1 MAPPHLRERQRERDR
16 ERDQDLVKVYLNQ
29 MSVIPPISVE
39 EERVLARELEESR
52 RAYRERIM
60 SNGYALTHAIRL
72 LDKILS
78 GQLPVD
84 RVLLIE
90 ANDNP
95 KKERIRR
102 DLKMILPVV
111 RREVAEHAR
120 MLRSYLEAN
129 RRPEER
135 ALLRRAMAAR
145 LLDVAAVLLP
155 YRIQMSRLVPA
166 VEQLEVLQSRLATL
180 ARQRALYEGR
190 RADEAKR
197 ELEVLG
203 REQRELELI
212 AHMSSDALAFYVNH
226 VEQAKT
232 RYEEAK
238 KALSRKNLRLVVSI
252 AKKFRN
258 KGLPFL
264 DLIQEGNTGLMKAL
278 DRYQASRGNKFS
290 TYATW
295 WIKQTITRSIA
306 YQSRTVRIPIH
317 AINNLNRLIDDKED
331 FQKRHGREPS
341 LEEMARI
348 SGLPIK
354 EVTRLLEL
362 HRSSLSLD
370 QPYGSGEE
378 GFFGELIEDQKSETP
393 VDASQQAMLRE
404 SIQGLLKTLSYRE
417 REVLKLRYG
426 LGDGYT
432 YTLEEVGAIFKVSR
446 ERIRQIEVG
455 ALQKL
460 QLPQRRNQLRGFWEE
475 VGGSTAG
482 GAAAPVPAA
491 DE

>member
-1 MAPPHLRERQRERDR
+1 MAKAPAKKKTPAKRVRRD
-16 ERDQDLVKVYLNQ
+16 RDQDLVKVYLNQ

-39 EERVLARELEESR
+39 EERILARELEDSR
-52 RAYRERIM
+52 AWYRERILG
-60 SNGYALTHAIRL
+60 NGYALSEAAKL
-72 LDKILS
+72 LTNIVI
-78 GQLPVD
+78 GRLPVD

-90 ANDNP
+90 ANDNA
-95 KKERIRR
+95 KKLRVRKELKPQLIVIDRDNSEHRRIYTVHASP
-102 DLKMILPVV
+102 DTCDDV
-111 RREVAEHAR
+111 RAH
-120 MLRSYLEAN
+120 
-129 RRPEER
+129 
-135 ALLRRAMAAR
+135 LRRA
-145 LLDVAAVLLP
+145 LDRKKRDAVGIILP
-155 YRIQMSRLVPA
+155 YRIQISRLLPIIERLEKLRTRMVILEDQMRRIKTRRTEEARTDLIA
-166 VEQLEVLQSRLATL
+166 VERESTQLSFQA
-180 ARQRALYEGR
+180 Q
-190 RADEAKR
+190 AK
-197 ELEVLG
+197 LNQLSIY
-203 REQRELELI
+203 LDL
-212 AHMSSDALAFYVNH
+212 
-226 VEQAKT
+226 VEQGKQ

-238 KALSRKNLRLVVSI
+238 KALSKKNLRLVVSI

-317 AINNLNRLIDDKED
+317 AINNLNRLIEDRED
-331 FQKRHGREPS
+331 FLKRNGRKPS

-348 SGLPIK
+348 SDIAVK

-370 QPYGSGEE
+370 QPYGNGDE
-378 GFFGELIEDQKSETP
+378 GYFGELIEDQKSETP
-393 VDASQQAMLRE
+393 VDASQHSMLKE
-404 SIQGLLKTLSYRE
+404 SIQSLLKTLSYRE

-460 QLPQRRNQLRGFWEE
+460 QLPQRRDKLRGFWEE
-475 VGGSTAG
+475 VAS
-482 GAAAPVPAA
+482 
-491 DE
+491 

>member
-1 MAPPHLRERQRERDR
+1 MAQESVRE
-16 ERDQDLVKVYLNQ
+16 QDLVKVYLNQ

-39 EERVLARELEESR
+39 EEKILARELEDA
-52 RAYRERIM
+52 RAWYRAQIVG
-60 SNGYALTHAIRL
+60 NGFTLTEAVRL
-72 LDKILS
+72 LDKIVS

-90 ANDNP
+90 ANDGS
-95 KKERIRR
+95 KKDRIRK
-102 DLKMILPVV
+102 DLKEILRVV
-111 RREVAEHAR
+111 RRDIGEHQRIFAA
-120 MLRSYLEAN
+120 YLDEPS
-129 RRPEER
+129 PEGR
-135 ALLRRAMAAR
+135 ALLRRALAKKLEEAASI
-145 LLDVAAVLLP
+145 LLP
-155 YRIQMSRLVPA
+155 FRVQMSRLIPS
-166 VEQLEVLQSRLATL
+166 VERLRIFSQRIHVHLRRLKEIEKSRA
-180 ARQRALYEGR
+180 ANDQAERDALR
-190 RADEAKR
+190 R
-197 ELEVLG
+197 EL
-203 REQRELELI
+203 RELQLRVHCTPAEL
-212 AHMSSDALAFYVNH
+212 DFYLL
-226 VEQAKT
+226 QADRGQE
-232 RYEEAK
+232 RYEQSK

-317 AINNLNRLIDDKED
+317 AINNLNRLIELKED
-331 FQKRHGREPS
+331 FQKANGRMPS
-341 LEEMARI
+341 LAEIARL
-348 SGLPIK
+348 SATPVK

-370 QPYGSGEE
+370 QPYGSGED
-378 GFFGELIEDQKSETP
+378 GFFGELIEDKNCETP
-393 VDASQQAMLRE
+393 IDASQQVLLKE

-460 QLPQRRNQLRGFWEE
+460 QLPARRKKLKGFWEE
-475 VGGSTAG
+475 VGTS
-482 GAAAPVPAA
+482 
-491 DE
+491 

>member
-1 MAPPHLRERQRERDR
+1 MSGTTTKTTTPVNPPGPKRASERSG
-16 ERDQDLVKVYLNQ
+16 ERDQDLIKVYLNQ

-39 EERVLARELEESR
+39 EERVLARELEEAR
-52 RAYRERIM
+52 TDFRERIL
-60 SNGYALTHAIRL
+60 SNGCILQGTLRL
-72 LDKILS
+72 LEKITS

-90 ANDNP
+90 ANDNA
-95 KKERIRR
+95 KKNRIQK
-102 DLKMILPVV
+102 DLAKQLPVV
-111 RREVAEHAR
+111 AYDIAEHQRTFAR
-120 MLRSYLEAN
+120 ILELEDS
-129 RRPEER
+129 PEECAR
-135 ALLRRAMAAR
+135 LRRALGRKLTEAR
-145 LLDVAAVLLP
+145 GVLLP
-155 YRIQMSRLVPA
+155 YRIQISRLTPTLT
-166 VEQLEVLQSRLATL
+166 QLQKLSGRLTRLKLRLAELTKRGRGNTAEIDALRRTLHQLCLQAQETPESLEFCL
-180 ARQRALYEGR
+180 ARIDG
-190 RADEAKR
+190 
-197 ELEVLG
+197 G
-203 REQRELELI
+203 
-212 AHMSSDALAFYVNH
+212 
-226 VEQAKT
+226 KT

-238 KALSRKNLRLVVSI
+238 KALSQKNLRLVVSI

-278 DRYQASRGNKFS
+278 DRYQATRGNKFS

-317 AINNLNRLIDDKED
+317 AINNLNRLIEDHED
-331 FQKRHGREPS
+331 FLKRHGRDPS

-348 SGLPIK
+348 SGLPPK

-370 QPYGSGEE
+370 QPYGNGED
-378 GFFGELIEDQKSETP
+378 GQFGDLLEDHKSDTPIE
-393 VDASQQAMLRE
+393 ASQQALLKERIA
-404 SIQGLLKTLSYRE
+404 SLLKTLSYRE

-460 QLPQRRNQLRGFWEE
+460 QLPQRRDMLRGFWEE
-475 VGGSTAG
+475 S
-482 GAAAPVPAA
+482 
-491 DE
+491 D

>member
-1 MAPPHLRERQRERDR
+1 MAAGSTTRERE
-16 ERDQDLVKVYLNQ
+16 QDLVKVYLNQ

-39 EERVLARELEESR
+39 EERILARELEESR
-52 RAYRERIM
+52 AWYRERILH
-60 SNGYALTHAIRL
+60 NGLALRLSIRL
-72 LDKILS
+72 LDKIVS

-90 ANDNP
+90 ANDNA

-102 DLKMILPVV
+102 DLRQQLPVV
-111 RREVAEHAR
+111 RRDVSEH
-120 MLRSYLEAN
+120 
-129 RRPEER
+129 ER
-135 ALLRRAMAAR
+135 VFRHYSAAGHSDDDRAR
-145 LLDVAAVLLP
+145 LRPGMHRKVVDARGILLP
-155 YRIQMSRLVPA
+155 YRIQISRLTPMVDR
-166 VEQLEVLQSRLATL
+166 LEKIA
-180 ARQRALYEGR
+180 ARMGR
-190 RADEAKR
+190 IQAGLGSLRNKRTEEAKIESAALER
-197 ELEVLG
+197 ELQQLSL
-203 REQRELELI
+203 RACTTPSALE
-212 AHMSSDALAFYVNH
+212 MYLAH
-226 VEQAKT
+226 VEQGKA

-238 KALSRKNLRLVVSI
+238 KALSQKNLRLVVSI

-317 AINNLNRLIDDKED
+317 AINNLNRLIEDRED
-331 FQKRHGREPS
+331 FLKRNGREPS

-348 SGLPIK
+348 SKIPPK

-370 QPYGSGEE
+370 QPYGNGDD
-378 GFFGELIEDQKSETP
+378 GYFGELIEDQRSETP
-393 VDASQQAMLRE
+393 VEASQQAMLKE
-404 SIQGLLKTLSYRE
+404 SIATLLKTLSYRE

-460 QLPQRRNQLRGFWEE
+460 QLPQRRDQLRGFWEE
-475 VGGSTAG
+475 VSA
-482 GAAAPVPAA
+482 
-491 DE
+491 

>member
-1 MAPPHLRERQRERDR
+1 MSQPEDRDRDR
-16 ERDQDLVKVYLNQ
+16 EQDLVKVYLSQ
-29 MSVIPPISVE
+29 MSIIPPISVE
-39 EERVLARELEESR
+39 EERILAAELEESR
-52 RAYRERIM
+52 GSYRERILR
-60 SNGYALTHAIRL
+60 NALAIGMTVRL
-72 LDKILS
+72 LDKIVS

-95 KKERIRR
+95 KKERIKK
-102 DLKMILPVV
+102 DLGAQLPAV
-111 RREVAEHAR
+111 RRNLAEHQRTFAR
-120 MLRSYLEAN
+120 YLDPQRSE
-129 RRPEER
+129 EER
-135 ALLRRAMAAR
+135 ALLRRVLHRHASDACG
-145 LLDVAAVLLP
+145 VLLP
-155 YRIQMSRLVPA
+155 YRIQISRLVPMVA
-166 VEQLEVLQSRLATL
+166 KVQKLRARMQGLQDAAARLHGKRT
-180 ARQRALYEGR
+180 
-190 RADEAKR
+190 DEAR
-197 ELEVLG
+197 AELAIVERQLG
-203 REQRELELI
+203 QLQAK
-212 AHMSSDALAFYVNH
+212 AHATPQALDFHLAH
-226 VEQAKT
+226 VEQGRE

-238 KALSRKNLRLVVSI
+238 KALSKKNLRLVVSI

-264 DLIQEGNTGLMKAL
+264 DLIQKRNTGLMKTL

-317 AINNLNRLIDDKED
+317 AINNLNRLVEERED
-331 FQKRHGREPS
+331 FLKKNGREPS
-341 LEEMARI
+341 LEEMARVAKI
-348 SGLPIK
+348 PAK
-354 EVTRLLEL
+354 EVGRLLEL

-370 QPYGSGEE
+370 QPYGSGDE

-404 SIQGLLKTLSYRE
+404 SIQKLLKTLSYRE

-460 QLPQRRNQLRGFWEE
+460 QLPQRRDKLRGFWEE
-475 VGGSTAG
+475 VASG
-482 GAAAPVPAA
+482 PA
-491 DE
+491 

>member
-1 MAPPHLRERQRERDR
+1 MAKRTAGR

-29 MSVIPPISVE
+29 MSIIPPISVE

-52 RAYRERIM
+52 AYYRQEILF
-60 SNGYALTHAIRL
+60 NGLAVEEASKL
-72 LDKILS
+72 LDKIVE

-90 ANDNP
+90 ANDNT
-95 KKERIRR
+95 KKARIRR
-102 DLKMILPVV
+102 DLTTQLAVV
-111 RREVAEHAR
+111 RRDAAEHQRVFTRYDQPSTAEDAR
-120 MLRSYLEAN
+120 
-129 RRPEER
+129 P
-135 ALLRRAMAAR
+135 LLRRALRRKIQDACGI
-145 LLDVAAVLLP
+145 LLP
-155 YRIQMSRLVPA
+155 YRIQISRLIPI
-166 VEQLEVLQSRLATL
+166 VEQLTKIGDR
-180 ARQRALYEGR
+180 
-190 RADEAKR
+190 
-197 ELEVLG
+197 LEVLLAHAASLRSRRDQEAKAELAILE
-203 REQRELELI
+203 REIHELSLQARETPEALNTYLE
-212 AHMSSDALAFYVNH
+212 H
-226 VEQAKT
+226 VEQGKA
-232 RYEEAK
+232 RYEAAK
-238 KALSRKNLRLVVSI
+238 KALSKKNLRLVVSI

-317 AINNLNRLIDDKED
+317 AINNLNRLIEDRED
-331 FQKRHGREPS
+331 FLKRNGRDPT

-348 SGLPIK
+348 SDIPVK

-370 QPYGSGEE
+370 QPYGNGDE
-378 GFFGELIEDQKSETP
+378 GYFGELIEDQKSETP
-393 VDASQQAMLRE
+393 VDASQHAMLKE
-404 SIQGLLKTLSYRE
+404 SIQSLLKTLSYRE

-460 QLPQRRNQLRGFWEE
+460 QLPQRRDKLRGFWEE
-475 VGGSTAG
+475 VHT
-482 GAAAPVPAA
+482 
-491 DE
+491 

>member
-1 MAPPHLRERQRERDR
+1 MSLSPEARDR
-16 ERDQDLVKVYLNQ
+16 TEQDLVKVYLNQ

-52 RAYRERIM
+52 AFYRKRIL
-60 SNGYALTHAIRL
+60 SNGFSLELTVRL
-72 LDKILS
+72 LDKIVS

-90 ANDNP
+90 ANDNA
-95 KKERIRR
+95 KKDRIRS
-102 DLKMILPVV
+102 DLESQLRVV
-111 RREVAEHAR
+111 RRDIAEHERIFLHYASPER
-120 MLRSYLEAN
+120 TE
-129 RRPEER
+129 EER
-135 ALLRRAMAAR
+135 ARLRQALHRKVQ
-145 LLDVAAVLLP
+145 DVCAIILP
-155 YRIQMSRLVPA
+155 YRIQISRLLPMVA
-166 VEQLEVLQSRLATL
+166 RLQRFHDRLEKVESVARRL
-180 ARQRALYEGR
+180 RGR
-190 RADEAKR
+190 RTEEAKADLAV
-197 ELEVLG
+197 LERQVETIS
-203 REQRELELI
+203 RRVQATPTALEIYLT
-212 AHMSSDALAFYVNH
+212 H
-226 VEQAKT
+226 VEQGKH

-238 KALSRKNLRLVVSI
+238 KALSQKNLRLVVSI

-317 AINNLNRLIDDKED
+317 AINNLNRLIEDRED
-331 FQKRHGREPS
+331 FLKRHGRDPT

-348 SGLPIK
+348 SKIPPK

-362 HRSSLSLD
+362 HRTSLSLD
-370 QPYGSGEE
+370 QPYGNGDD
-378 GFFGELIEDQKSETP
+378 GYFGELIEDQKSDTP
-393 VDASQQAMLRE
+393 VDASQQAMLKE
-404 SIQGLLKTLSYRE
+404 SIHKLLKTLSYRE

-460 QLPQRRNQLRGFWEE
+460 QLPQRRDKLRGFWEE
-475 VGGSTAG
+475 VTA
-482 GAAAPVPAA
+482 
-491 DE
+491 

>member
-1 MAPPHLRERQRERDR
+1 MASDTARE
-16 ERDQDLVKVYLNQ
+16 QDLVKVYLNQ

-52 RAYRERIM
+52 AAYRQRITR
-60 SNGYALTHAIRL
+60 NGYSLVHAIRL
-72 LDKILS
+72 LEKILT

-90 ANDNP
+90 ANDNQ
-95 KKERIRR
+95 KKDRIRK
-102 DLKMILPVV
+102 DLAVVLPVV
-111 RREVAEHAR
+111 RREVSEHQRLFRA
-120 MLRSYLEAN
+120 YLDPERN
-129 RRPEER
+129 PEER
-135 ALLRRAMAAR
+135 ALLRRAMGR
-145 LLDVAAVLLP
+145 HVEETCNVLLP
-155 YRIQMSRLVPA
+155 YRIQMSRLTPA
-166 VEQLEVLQSRLATL
+166 IEQLEILSARIRILSARRDEVKGGRSNEQKHEFATIESELA
-180 ARQRALYEGR
+180 
-190 RADEAKR
+190 
-197 ELEVLG
+197 ELTYLC
-203 REQRELELI
+203 Q
-212 AHMSSDALAFYVNH
+212 ATPDALTLYLEH
-226 VEQAKT
+226 VEQGKQ
-232 RYEEAK
+232 RYEDAK

-317 AINNLNRLIDDKED
+317 AINNLNRLIELRED
-331 FQKRHGREPS
+331 FLKKNGRNPS
-341 LEEMARI
+341 LEEMARV
-348 SGLPIK
+348 SELPVK

-370 QPYGSGEE
+370 QPYGNGEE
-378 GFFGELIEDQKSETP
+378 GHFGELIEDQKSETP
-393 VDASQQAMLRE
+393 VEASQQAMLRE

-460 QLPQRRNQLRGFWEE
+460 QLPQRRSKLKGFWEE
-475 VGGSTAG
+475 S
-482 GAAAPVPAA
+482 PS
-491 DE
+491 

>member
-1 MAPPHLRERQRERDR
+1 MAKAPVVRKARRDR
-16 ERDQDLVKVYLNQ
+16 EQDLVKVYLNQ

-39 EERVLARELEESR
+39 EERILARELEESR
-52 RAYRERIM
+52 AWYRMLILG
-60 SNGYALTHAIRL
+60 NGFALQEAAKL
-72 LDKILS
+72 LSKIVH
-78 GQLPVD
+78 GRLPVD

-90 ANDNP
+90 ANDNT
-95 KKERIRR
+95 KKLRVRKELQPQLTVIER
-102 DLKMILPVV
+102 DN
-111 RREVAEHAR
+111 AEH
-120 MLRSYLEAN
+120 
-129 RRPEER
+129 RRIYAAHAHPDTCEDVQ
-135 ALLRRAMAAR
+135 AHLRRAMDR
-145 LLDVAAVLLP
+145 KMRDSRGVILP
-155 YRIQMSRLVPA
+155 YRIQISRLLPIVERLQKLRIRLA
-166 VEQLEVLQSRLATL
+166 IISEQTTRLRTRRTEEARGDVVVLERECAQLSIQAQSKLDRLSLYLDQVEQGKQ
-180 ARQRALYEGR
+180 
-190 RADEAKR
+190 
-197 ELEVLG
+197 
-203 REQRELELI
+203 
-212 AHMSSDALAFYVNH
+212 
-226 VEQAKT
+226 
-232 RYEEAK
+232 RYERSK
-238 KALSRKNLRLVVSI
+238 KALSKKNLRLVVSI

-317 AINNLNRLIDDKED
+317 AINNLNRLIEDRED
-331 FQKRHGREPS
+331 FLKRNGRQPT

-348 SGLPIK
+348 SDIAVK

-370 QPYGSGEE
+370 QPYGNGDE
-378 GFFGELIEDQKSETP
+378 GYFGELIEDQKSETP
-393 VDASQQAMLRE
+393 VDASQHSMLKE
-404 SIQGLLKTLSYRE
+404 SIQSLLKTLSYRE

-460 QLPQRRNQLRGFWEE
+460 QLPQRRDKLRGFWEE
-475 VGGSTAG
+475 VAS
-482 GAAAPVPAA
+482 
-491 DE
+491 

>member
-1 MAPPHLRERQRERDR
+1 MAIKKGTTADR
-16 ERDQDLVKVYLNQ
+16 EQDLVKVYLNQ

-52 RAYRERIM
+52 AWYRERILE
-60 SNGYALTHAIRL
+60 NGHALEEAGKL
-72 LDKILS
+72 LEKIVD
-78 GQLPVD
+78 GKLPVD

-90 ANDNP
+90 ANDTA
-95 KKERIRR
+95 KKNRIRR
-102 DLKMILPVV
+102 DLTDQLRVV
-111 RREVAEHAR
+111 RHDVAEHLRVFRESLDPELSEEAR
-120 MLRSYLEAN
+120 AH
-129 RRPEER
+129 
-135 ALLRRAMAAR
+135 LRRAMRRKIEDAAGI
-145 LLDVAAVLLP
+145 LLP
-155 YRIQMSRLVPA
+155 YRIQISRLLPV
-166 VEQLEVLQSRLATL
+166 VDRLTKLSSRL
-180 ARQRALYEGR
+180 RALEEQMERLRGR
-190 RADEAKR
+190 RAEEARSEFALLER
-197 ELEVLG
+197 EHH
-203 REQRELELI
+203 ELSLI
-212 AHMSSDALAFYVNH
+212 ARCTPRGLSFYLDR
-226 VEQAKT
+226 VEQGKH
-232 RYEEAK
+232 RYELAK
-238 KALSRKNLRLVVSI
+238 KALSKKNLRLVVSI

-317 AINNLNRLIDDKED
+317 AINNLNRLIEDRED
-331 FQKRHGREPS
+331 FLKRNGREPT

-348 SGLPIK
+348 SDIPVK

-370 QPYGSGEE
+370 QPYGNGED
-378 GFFGELIEDQKSETP
+378 GYFGELIEDNKSETP
-393 VDASQQAMLRE
+393 VDASQHAMLKE
-404 SIQGLLKTLSYRE
+404 SIQTLLKTLSYRE

-460 QLPQRRNQLRGFWEE
+460 QLPQRRDKLRGFWEE
-475 VGGSTAG
+475 VST
-482 GAAAPVPAA
+482 
-491 DE
+491 

>member
-1 MAPPHLRERQRERDR
+1 M
-16 ERDQDLVKVYLNQ
+16 
-29 MSVIPPISVE
+29 VI
-39 EERVLARELEESR
+39 LEEQMR
-52 RAYRERIM
+52 RIRTRRTEEARTDLIVVERE
-60 SNGYALTHAIRL
+60 STQLSFQAQAE
-72 LDKILS
+72 LDQLS
-78 GQLPVD
+78 IYLD
-84 RVLLIE
+84 RV
-90 ANDNP
+90 
-95 KKERIRR
+95 
-102 DLKMILPVV
+102 
-111 RREVAEHAR
+111 
-120 MLRSYLEAN
+120 
-129 RRPEER
+129 
-135 ALLRRAMAAR
+135 
-145 LLDVAAVLLP
+145 
-155 YRIQMSRLVPA
+155 
-166 VEQLEVLQSRLATL
+166 EQGKQ
-180 ARQRALYEGR
+180 
-190 RADEAKR
+190 
-197 ELEVLG
+197 
-203 REQRELELI
+203 
-212 AHMSSDALAFYVNH
+212 
-226 VEQAKT
+226 

-238 KALSRKNLRLVVSI
+238 KALSKKNLRLVVSI

-317 AINNLNRLIDDKED
+317 AINNLNRLIEDRED
-331 FQKRHGREPS
+331 FLKRNGRKPT

-348 SGLPIK
+348 SDIAVK

-370 QPYGSGEE
+370 QPYGNGDE
-378 GFFGELIEDQKSETP
+378 GYFGELIEDQKSETP
-393 VDASQQAMLRE
+393 VDASQHAMLKE
-404 SIQGLLKTLSYRE
+404 SIQSLLKTLSYRE

-460 QLPQRRNQLRGFWEE
+460 QLPQRRDKLRGFWEE
-475 VGGSTAG
+475 VAS
-482 GAAAPVPAA
+482 
-491 DE
+491 

>member
-1 MAPPHLRERQRERDR
+1 MAAASTRDR
-16 ERDQDLVKVYLNQ
+16 EQDLVKVYLNQ

-39 EERVLARELEESR
+39 EERILARELEDSR
-52 RAYRERIM
+52 AWYRERILH
-60 SNGYALTHAIRL
+60 NALALRLSIRL
-72 LDKILS
+72 LDKIVS

-95 KKERIRR
+95 KKDRIRR
-102 DLKMILPVV
+102 DLRVQLPVV
-111 RREVAEHAR
+111 RHDVAELER
-120 MLRSYLEAN
+120 IFRSYLLSDLNGEDQ
-129 RRPEER
+129 
-135 ALLRRAMAAR
+135 AR
-145 LLDVAAVLLP
+145 LRPALHRKILDARGILLP
-155 YRIQMSRLVPA
+155 YRIQISRLTPMVD
-166 VEQLEVLQSRLATL
+166 QLEKIAKRLARIQAGIAPL
-180 ARQRALYEGR
+180 RSR
-190 RADEAKR
+190 RTDEAKT
-197 ELEVLG
+197 ELAVL
-203 REQRELELI
+203 ERELELI
-212 AHMSSDALAFYVNH
+212 SLRAGTTPAALEMYLAH
-226 VEQAKT
+226 VEQGKA
-232 RYEEAK
+232 RYEESK
-238 KALSRKNLRLVVSI
+238 KALSQKNLRLVVSI

-317 AINNLNRLIDDKED
+317 AINNLNRLIEDRED
-331 FQKRHGREPS
+331 FLKRNGRQPS

-348 SGLPIK
+348 SKIPPK

-370 QPYGSGEE
+370 QPYGNGED
-378 GFFGELIEDQKSETP
+378 GYFGELIEDQRSETP
-393 VDASQQAMLRE
+393 VEASQQAMLKE
-404 SIQGLLKTLSYRE
+404 SIASLLKTLSYRE

-460 QLPQRRNQLRGFWEE
+460 QLPQRRDQLRGFWEE
-475 VGGSTAG
+475 VSA
-482 GAAAPVPAA
+482 
-491 DE
+491 

>member
-1 MAPPHLRERQRERDR
+1 MSGTTTPTPVTGPESKKTPDR
-16 ERDQDLVKVYLNQ
+16 GERDQDLIKVYLNQ

-39 EERVLARELEESR
+39 EERVLARELEEA
-52 RAYRERIM
+52 RADFRERIL
-60 SNGYALTHAIRL
+60 SNGCILQGTLRL
-72 LDKILS
+72 LEKITS

-90 ANDNP
+90 ANDN
-95 KKERIRR
+95 KKKDRIQK
-102 DLKMILPVV
+102 DLKRLLPVV
-111 RREVAEHAR
+111 GYDIAEHQRTFGR
-120 MLRSYLEAN
+120 MLGSSGK
-129 RRPEER
+129 PEQR
-135 ALLRRAMAAR
+135 ARLRRALGRKLTEAR
-145 LLDVAAVLLP
+145 GVLLP
-155 YRIQMSRLVPA
+155 YRIQISRLTPA
-166 VEQLEVLQSRLATL
+166 LNSLQKLSGRLSRLKVRLAELKRSRGGAREIEALERTLQQLCLQAQETPESLEFTL
-180 ARQRALYEGR
+180 ARI
-190 RADEAKR
+190 EAGK
-197 ELEVLG
+197 V
-203 REQRELELI
+203 
-212 AHMSSDALAFYVNH
+212 
-226 VEQAKT
+226 

-238 KALSRKNLRLVVSI
+238 KALSQKNLRLVVSI

-278 DRYQASRGNKFS
+278 DRYQATRGNKFS

-317 AINNLNRLIDDKED
+317 AINNLNRLIEDHED
-331 FQKRHGREPS
+331 FLKRHGRDPS

-348 SGLPIK
+348 TGLPPK

-370 QPYGSGEE
+370 QPYGNGED
-378 GFFGELIEDQKSETP
+378 GQFGDLLEDHKSDTPIE
-393 VDASQQAMLRE
+393 ASQQALLKERIA
-404 SIQGLLKTLSYRE
+404 SLLKTLSYRE

-460 QLPQRRNQLRGFWEE
+460 QLPQRRDMLRGFWEE
-475 VGGSTAG
+475 S
-482 GAAAPVPAA
+482 
-491 DE
+491 D

>member
-1 MAPPHLRERQRERDR
+1 MAAGSTTRSRD
-16 ERDQDLVKVYLNQ
+16 RDQDLVKVYLNQ

-39 EERVLARELEESR
+39 EERILARELEESR
-52 RAYRERIM
+52 AWYRERILH
-60 SNGYALTHAIRL
+60 NGLALRLSIRL
-72 LDKILS
+72 LDKIVS

-90 ANDNP
+90 ANDNS
-95 KKERIRR
+95 KKDRIRR
-102 DLKMILPVV
+102 DLRAQLPVV
-111 RREVAEHAR
+111 RSDVAEHER
-120 MLRSYLEAN
+120 VFRSYLIEDHH
-129 RRPEER
+129 EDER
-135 ALLRRAMAAR
+135 ARLRHGLTHKIVDAR
-145 LLDVAAVLLP
+145 GILLP
-155 YRIQMSRLVPA
+155 YRIQISRLTPM
-166 VEQLEVLQSRLATL
+166 VEQLEKLHARVDKIQGALTRLRTKRNDDAKAEATVLEQELQMLCLRAQCTPVALEMYLA
-180 ARQRALYEGR
+180 
-190 RADEAKR
+190 
-197 ELEVLG
+197 
-203 REQRELELI
+203 
-212 AHMSSDALAFYVNH
+212 H
-226 VEQAKT
+226 VEQGRA

-238 KALSRKNLRLVVSI
+238 KALSQKNLRLVVSI

-317 AINNLNRLIDDKED
+317 AINNLNRLIEDRED
-331 FQKRHGREPS
+331 FLKHHGRQPS

-348 SGLPIK
+348 SKIPPK

-370 QPYGSGEE
+370 QPYGTGED
-378 GFFGELIEDQKSETP
+378 GYFGELIEDQRSETP
-393 VDASQQAMLRE
+393 VEASQQAMLKE
-404 SIQGLLKTLSYRE
+404 SIASLLKTLSYRE

-460 QLPQRRNQLRGFWEE
+460 QLPQRRDQLRGFWEE
-475 VGGSTAG
+475 VSA
-482 GAAAPVPAA
+482 
-491 DE
+491 

>member
-1 MAPPHLRERQRERDR
+1 MDDTTSLADTQRE
-16 ERDQDLVKVYLNQ
+16 QDLVKVYLNQ

-39 EERVLARELEESR
+39 EERILARELEESR
-52 RAYRERIM
+52 AWYRERIVR
-60 SNGYALTHAIRL
+60 NGLAVQLSVEL
-72 LDKILS
+72 LMKIVR

-90 ANDNP
+90 ANDNA
-95 KKERIRR
+95 KKERIRK
-102 DLKMILPVV
+102 DLAEQLPVV
-111 RREVAEHAR
+111 RRDLAEHER
-120 MLRSYLEAN
+120 IFRRYLE
-129 RRPEER
+129 RDCGEEER
-135 ALLRRAMAAR
+135 AHLRRALHRKLSDACG
-145 LLDVAAVLLP
+145 VLLP
-155 YRIQMSRLVPA
+155 YRVQISRLTPVVERLRKINLRMRA
-166 VEQLEVLQSRLATL
+166 LAERVEQLR
-180 ARQRALYEGR
+180 GR
-190 RADEAKR
+190 RGDEQR
-197 ELEVLG
+197 GELEVLL
-203 REQRELELI
+203 RELR
-212 AHMSSDALAFYVNH
+212 ALALRARATPAALEFYMAH
-226 VEQAKT
+226 AEQGKA
-232 RYEEAK
+232 RYEDAK
-238 KALSRKNLRLVVSI
+238 KALSKKNLRLVVSI

-317 AINNLNRLIDDKED
+317 AINNLNRLIEERED
-331 FQKRHGREPS
+331 FIKRNGRDPT

-348 SGLPIK
+348 SKIAVK
-354 EVTRLLEL
+354 EVSRLLEL
-362 HRSSLSLD
+362 HRTSLSLD

-378 GFFGELIEDQKSETP
+378 GYFGELIEDQKSETP
-393 VDASQQAMLRE
+393 LEASQQSMLRE
-404 SIQGLLKTLSYRE
+404 SIQSLLKTLSYRE

-460 QLPQRRNQLRGFWEE
+460 QLPQRRNKLKGFWEE
-475 VGGSTAG
+475 VKT
-482 GAAAPVPAA
+482 
-491 DE
+491 

>member
-1 MAPPHLRERQRERDR
+1 MSEERDSDR
-16 ERDQDLVKVYLNQ
+16 EQDLVKVYLSQ
-29 MSVIPPISVE
+29 MSIIPPISVE
-39 EERVLARELEESR
+39 EERVLACELEESR
-52 RAYRERIM
+52 GSYRERILRN
-60 SNGYALTHAIRL
+60 SLAIGLTVRL
-72 LDKILS
+72 LDKIVS

-90 ANDNP
+90 ANDGP
-95 KKERIRR
+95 KKERIRK
-102 DLKMILPVV
+102 DLAVQLPVV
-111 RREVAEHAR
+111 RRDILEHAR
-120 MLRSYLEAN
+120 TFSRYVEPQ
-129 RRPEER
+129 RTEEER
-135 ALLRRAMAAR
+135 ALLRRV
-145 LLDVAAVLLP
+145 LLRKTIDACSVLLP
-155 YRIQMSRLVPA
+155 YRIQISRLVPMVA
-166 VEQLEVLQSRLATL
+166 KLQKLRSRMQVVMDAAERL
-180 ARQRALYEGR
+180 RGR
-190 RADEAKR
+190 RTDEAR
-197 ELEVLG
+197 AELVVVERQLVQL
-203 REQRELELI
+203 QQK
-212 AHMSSDALAFYVNH
+212 AQATPQALDFYLAH
-226 VEQAKT
+226 VEQGKQ

-238 KALSRKNLRLVVSI
+238 KALSKKNLRLVVSI

-317 AINNLNRLIDDKED
+317 AINNLNRLVEDRED
-331 FQKRHGREPS
+331 FLKRHGREPS
-341 LEEMARI
+341 MEEMARVSKI
-348 SGLPIK
+348 PPK
-354 EVTRLLEL
+354 EVGRLLEL
-362 HRSSLSLD
+362 HRSALSLD
-370 QPYGSGEE
+370 QPYGSGDE
-378 GFFGELIEDQKSETP
+378 GYFGELIEDQKSETP

-404 SIQGLLKTLSYRE
+404 SIQKLLKTLSYRE

-460 QLPQRRNQLRGFWEE
+460 QLPARRDKLRGFWEE
-475 VGGSTAG
+475 VAAG
-482 GAAAPVPAA
+482 GGP
-491 DE
+491 

>member
-1 MAPPHLRERQRERDR
+1 MAQESVRE
-16 ERDQDLVKVYLNQ
+16 QDLVKVYLNQ

-39 EERVLARELEESR
+39 EERILARELEDA
-52 RAYRERIM
+52 RAWYREQIVG
-60 SNGYALTHAIRL
+60 NGFTLTEAVRL
-72 LDKILS
+72 LDKIVS

-90 ANDNP
+90 ANDGS
-95 KKERIRR
+95 KKDRIRK
-102 DLKMILPVV
+102 DLKEILRVV
-111 RREVAEHAR
+111 RRDISEHQRIFAA
-120 MLRSYLEAN
+120 YLDEPS
-129 RRPEER
+129 PEGR
-135 ALLRRAMAAR
+135 ALLRRALAKKLDEAASI
-145 LLDVAAVLLP
+145 LLP
-155 YRIQMSRLVPA
+155 FRVQMSRLIPS
-166 VEQLEVLQSRLATL
+166 VERLRIFSYRIHVHLRRLKEIEKSRSANDQ
-180 ARQRALYEGR
+180 AERAALR
-190 RADEAKR
+190 R
-197 ELEVLG
+197 EL
-203 REQRELELI
+203 RELQLRVHCTPAEL
-212 AHMSSDALAFYVNH
+212 DFYLL
-226 VEQAKT
+226 QADRGQD
-232 RYEEAK
+232 RYERSK
-238 KALSRKNLRLVVSI
+238 QALSRKNLRLVVSI

-317 AINNLNRLIDDKED
+317 AINNLNRLIELKED
-331 FQKRHGREPS
+331 FQKANGRMPS
-341 LEEMARI
+341 LAEIARL
-348 SGLPIK
+348 SSTPVK

-370 QPYGSGEE
+370 QPYGSGED
-378 GFFGELIEDQKSETP
+378 GHFGELIEDKNSETP
-393 VDASQQAMLRE
+393 IDASQQVLLKE

-460 QLPQRRNQLRGFWEE
+460 QLPARRKKLKGFWEE
-475 VGGSTAG
+475 VGTS
-482 GAAAPVPAA
+482 
-491 DE
+491 

>member
-1 MAPPHLRERQRERDR
+1 MSLSSDDARDR
-16 ERDQDLVKVYLNQ
+16 EQDLVKVYLSQ

-39 EERVLARELEESR
+39 EEKVLACELEESR
-52 RAYRERIM
+52 GWYRERILR
-60 SNGYALTHAIRL
+60 NGLALNLTVRL
-72 LDKILS
+72 LDKIVS

-90 ANDNP
+90 ANDNV
-95 KKERIRR
+95 KKDRIKQ
-102 DLKMILPVV
+102 DLAQQLPVV
-111 RREVAEHAR
+111 RRDIAEHQR
-120 MLRSYLEAN
+120 TFLRYLEAG
-129 RRPEER
+129 RSEEER
-135 ALLRRAMAAR
+135 AHLRRILHRKITDACGI
-145 LLDVAAVLLP
+145 LLP
-155 YRIQMSRLVPA
+155 YRIQISRLVPLVA
-166 VEQLEVLQSRLATL
+166 RLQRLHSRMRVLAEAAERL
-180 ARQRALYEGR
+180 RQR
-190 RADEAKR
+190 RADESKN
-197 ELEVLG
+197 ELATVERQLAQLS
-203 REQRELELI
+203 QR
-212 AHMSSDALAFYVNH
+212 AQATPQALDFYLAH
-226 VEQAKT
+226 VEQGKQ

-238 KALSRKNLRLVVSI
+238 KALSKKNLRLVVSI

-317 AINNLNRLIDDKED
+317 AINNLNRLVEERED
-331 FQKRHGREPS
+331 FLKRHGREPS

-348 SGLPIK
+348 AKIPPK
-354 EVTRLLEL
+354 EVGRLFEL

-370 QPYGSGEE
+370 QPYGSGDE
-378 GFFGELIEDQKSETP
+378 GFFGELIEDQKTETP

-404 SIQGLLKTLSYRE
+404 SIQRLLKTLSYRE

-460 QLPQRRNQLRGFWEE
+460 QLPARRDKLRGFWEE
-475 VGGSTAG
+475 ASSPTS
-482 GAAAPVPAA
+482 
-491 DE
+491 

>member
-1 MAPPHLRERQRERDR
+1 MATETVRE
-16 ERDQDLVKVYLNQ
+16 QDLVKVYLNQ

-39 EERVLARELEESR
+39 EERILARELEDA
-52 RAYRERIM
+52 RAFYREQIVG
-60 SNGYALTHAIRL
+60 NGFTLTEAVRL
-72 LDKILS
+72 LDKIVS

-90 ANDNP
+90 ANDGT
-95 KKERIRR
+95 KKDRIRK
-102 DLKMILPVV
+102 DLKEILKVV
-111 RREVAEHAR
+111 RRDISEHQRIFSA
-120 MLRSYLEAN
+120 YLDEPS
-129 RRPEER
+129 PEGR
-135 ALLRRAMAAR
+135 ALLRRALAKKLNEAASI
-145 LLDVAAVLLP
+145 LLP
-155 YRIQMSRLVPA
+155 FRVQMSRLIPSVERLRVFSGRIHVHLRRLKEIEKSRAATDQAEREALRRELRELQLRVHCTPA
-166 VEQLEVLQSRLATL
+166 ELDFYLH
-180 ARQRALYEGR
+180 
-190 RADEAKR
+190 RADR
-197 ELEVLG
+197 G
-203 REQRELELI
+203 Q
-212 AHMSSDALAFYVNH
+212 D
-226 VEQAKT
+226 
-232 RYEEAK
+232 RYEQSK

-317 AINNLNRLIDDKED
+317 AINNLNRLIELRED
-331 FQKRHGREPS
+331 FQKANGRMPS
-341 LEEMARI
+341 LAEIARL
-348 SGLPIK
+348 SGTPVK

-370 QPYGSGEE
+370 QPYGSGED
-378 GFFGELIEDQKSETP
+378 GFFGELIEDKNSETP
-393 VDASQQAMLRE
+393 IDASQQVLLKE

-460 QLPQRRNQLRGFWEE
+460 QLPARRKKLKGFWEE
-475 VGGSTAG
+475 VGTS
-482 GAAAPVPAA
+482 
-491 DE
+491 